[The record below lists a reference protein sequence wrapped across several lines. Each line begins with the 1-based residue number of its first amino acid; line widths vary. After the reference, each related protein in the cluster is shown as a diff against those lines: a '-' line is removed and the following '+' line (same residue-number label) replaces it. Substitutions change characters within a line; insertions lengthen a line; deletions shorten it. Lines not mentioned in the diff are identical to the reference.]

1 MIDLGPHGA
10 FIVASFAVT
19 GIILGWL
26 IAGSLLAARRARLQL
41 ERLERRALPTADRR
55 MPRP

>member
-10 FIVASFAVT
+10 FIIASFAVT

-26 IAGSLLAARRARLQL
+26 IAGSLLASRRARLRL
-41 ERLERRALPTADRR
+41 ERLERRAPAAADRR
-55 MPRP
+55 MHRP